1 MTETQ
6 VQPTQRSSAGAAA
19 RWIILFSVT
28 TGTFMANVDATAVV
42 VALPMMAKEFGVD
55 IDSLQW
61 VLSAYLLTI
70 TAVVPFLGK
79 LSDAIGGKR
88 ILSIGLLTFVVASLA
103 VALAPVLPVMIA
115 FRVLQGIGAGM
126 FMATIT
132 PLALATFPVG
142 QRGRILGIIGS
153 MVAAGTLLGPALGGV
168 LTGAFGWRA
177 IFLINVPVG
186 LIGSIGVMAL
196 LPKDSKKGTKAPRLD
211 VPGFTLFIMF
221 SSSLLLGLGFAPRLG
236 WSHEVVIGLLGTAVV
251 ACALFVLRELK
262 TAVPL
267 INLRHF
273 RRRVYGWGTL
283 AAFLSYVLLLF
294 PAFLFPLYMHE
305 VLGWSIG
312 LTGLMMTCQA
322 FAMLLVSPLSGWWS
336 DRVGSRRPALVALSV
351 MIATFVGAS
360 FLTES
365 SPPWLVAALLALIG
379 ASVGLFSSPNSSA
392 VMGDLG
398 QDQAGVANGTIATLR
413 NLGRAIG
420 VTLTVLLY
428 QLFAGSPA
436 TARISAD
443 HFLAG
448 FQGVLLVGAG
458 LAAVAFLAV
467 VLMYGRD
474 GRARKDARKEM

>member
-6 VQPTQRSSAGAAA
+6 VQSTQRTTAGRAA

-103 VALAPVLPVMIA
+103 VALAPALPVMIA

-132 PLALATFPVG
+132 PLALATFPVR

-153 MVAAGTLLGPALGGV
+153 TVAAGTLLGPALGGV
-168 LTGAFGWRA
+168 LTGAFGWRS

-186 LIGSIGVMAL
+186 LVGAIGVMAL
-196 LPKDSKKGTKAPRLD
+196 VPRDSKKETTAPRLD

-236 WSHEVVIGLLGTAVV
+236 WAHEMVMGLLGTAVV
-251 ACALFVLRELK
+251 ACGLFILRELK

-351 MIATFVGAS
+351 MIATFLGAS
-360 FLTES
+360 FLRES
-365 SPPWLVAALLALIG
+365 SPSWLVAALLALIG

-436 TARISAD
+436 TAGISPD
-443 HFLAG
+443 QFLAG

-467 VLMYGRD
+467 MLMYGRR
-474 GRARKDARKEM
+474 GRTSEET